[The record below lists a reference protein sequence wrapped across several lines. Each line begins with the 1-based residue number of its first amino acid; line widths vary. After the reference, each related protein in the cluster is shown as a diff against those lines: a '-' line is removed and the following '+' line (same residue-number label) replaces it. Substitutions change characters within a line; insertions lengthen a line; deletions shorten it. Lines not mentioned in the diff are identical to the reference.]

1 MHFGLEMVDKKKKK
15 KKQLQKKNQ
24 VSFTLSAV
32 YVF

>member
-1 MHFGLEMVDKKKKK
+1 MHFGLEMVDKKKTKK
-15 KKQLQKKNQ
+15 KTQ

>member
-1 MHFGLEMVDKKKKK
+1 MHFGLEMVDKKKKQ